1 MKKRFFSLLLA
12 AMLTINPI
20 AVSATE
26 MSNGDED
33 IEVISTEIEIE
44 EVVGTELGQET
55 QIEETTEVAVEEKQE
70 EPVASTE
77 DAKTEVEAEAET
89 EKETEVFVDD
99 DNDEVEITEK
109 DRPYLALGADLTDE
123 QRQKVLAL
131 MGINPEM
138 LEDYDVT
145 YITNEEEHKYLG
157 SYVEASKIGT
167 KSLSSVV
174 IVEREKGSGLNIS
187 TSNINYCTVG
197 MYKNALAT
205 AGITDADIIVAGPT
219 MISGTAALVGIFKS
233 YQEMTGETIEENV
246 IDAALNELIVT
257 GELSSVL
264 DQFSNEQ
271 IEEFIAYI
279 KAVVAER
286 ELKDAD
292 SINEVIDEACEKYG
306 VTLSDEYRQQIIDLL
321 LKITSLGI
329 DLSGLVDYAE
339 SLYNNYK
346 NGGSSTGGIVATVV
360 NAIANVFA
368 SIAEFFKNLFS

>member
-1 MKKRFFSLLLA
+1 MPPLL
-12 AMLTINPI
+12 
-20 AVSATE
+20 
-26 MSNGDED
+26 
-33 IEVISTEIEIE
+33 
-44 EVVGTELGQET
+44 
-55 QIEETTEVAVEEKQE
+55 K
-70 EPVASTE
+70 
-77 DAKTEVEAEAET
+77 
-89 EKETEVFVDD
+89 
-99 DNDEVEITEK
+99 
-109 DRPYLALGADLTDE
+109 
-123 QRQKVLAL
+123 
-131 MGINPEM
+131 
-138 LEDYDVT
+138 
-145 YITNEEEHKYLG
+145 
-157 SYVEASKIGT
+157 
-167 KSLSSVV
+167 
-174 IVEREKGSGLNIS
+174 
-187 TSNINYCTVG
+187 
-197 MYKNALAT
+197 
-205 AGITDADIIVAGPT
+205 
-219 MISGTAALVGIFKS
+219 
-233 YQEMTGETIEENV
+233 V

>member
-77 DAKTEVEAEAET
+77 DAKTEVEKET
-89 EKETEVFVDD
+89 ETETEVFVDD

-109 DRPYLALGADLTDE
+109 DRPYLALGADLTEE

-131 MGINPEM
+131 MGINLEM
-138 LEDYDVT
+138 LADYDVT

-167 KSLSSVV
+167 RSLSSVV

-233 YQEMTGETIEENV
+233 YEEMTGETIEENV

-286 ELKDAD
+286 ELKDAG

>member
-109 DRPYLALGADLTDE
+109 DSPYLALGADHTDD

-131 MGINPEM
+131 MAINPEM
-138 LEDYDVT
+138 LED
-145 YITNEEEHKYLG
+145 
-157 SYVEASKIGT
+157 
-167 KSLSSVV
+167 
-174 IVEREKGSGLNIS
+174 
-187 TSNINYCTVG
+187 
-197 MYKNALAT
+197 
-205 AGITDADIIVAGPT
+205 
-219 MISGTAALVGIFKS
+219 
-233 YQEMTGETIEENV
+233 
-246 IDAALNELIVT
+246 
-257 GELSSVL
+257 
-264 DQFSNEQ
+264 
-271 IEEFIAYI
+271 
-279 KAVVAER
+279 
-286 ELKDAD
+286 
-292 SINEVIDEACEKYG
+292 
-306 VTLSDEYRQQIIDLL
+306 
-321 LKITSLGI
+321 
-329 DLSGLVDYAE
+329 
-339 SLYNNYK
+339 
-346 NGGSSTGGIVATVV
+346 
-360 NAIANVFA
+360 
-368 SIAEFFKNLFS
+368 